1 MKKGVRSMKLVL
13 IICKVTPK
21 LSLKK
26 KQPMICHDE
35 LGKK

>member
-1 MKKGVRSMKLVL
+1 LKGYFEA
-13 IICKVTPK
+13 IIE
-21 LSLKK
+21 K